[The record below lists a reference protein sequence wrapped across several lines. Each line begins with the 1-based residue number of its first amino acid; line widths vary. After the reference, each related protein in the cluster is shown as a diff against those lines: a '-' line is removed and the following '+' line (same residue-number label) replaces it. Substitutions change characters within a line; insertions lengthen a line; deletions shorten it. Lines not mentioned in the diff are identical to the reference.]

1 MKFIDNIYEENE
13 DGTKESTT
21 FIRHLGLL
29 FMGDAIAAPDEPNPS
44 ELFGGR
50 LSEARAILHAFQYER
65 DLREDEYHT
74 ISNFIKACSCTK
86 AFDKDSPSAKV
97 MFHQLNIAK
106 KKYDI
111 AKEKVEVTR
120 KAIKTMMDNRDKY
133 FEKRAKKVKE

>member
-13 DGTKESTT
+13 DGTKESIT
-21 FIRHLGLL
+21 FIRHLGLV
-29 FMGDAIAAPDEPNPS
+29 FSGDAIAAPDEPNPS

-65 DLREDEYHT
+65 DLRGEEYHT
-74 ISNFIKACSCTK
+74 INNFIKACSCTK
-86 AFDKDSPSAKV
+86 AFDKESPSAKV

-106 KKYDI
+106 KKYDDAKKKVKI
-111 AKEKVEVTR
+111 AR
-120 KAIKTMMDNRDKY
+120 KIIKDNMDSRDKY